1 MGLRNFAEKT
11 KRQESYLSN
20 QDTLES
26 LKPIQY

>member
-1 MGLRNFAEKT
+1 MGLCKFVDKT
-11 KRQESYLSN
+11 KRQESYISN